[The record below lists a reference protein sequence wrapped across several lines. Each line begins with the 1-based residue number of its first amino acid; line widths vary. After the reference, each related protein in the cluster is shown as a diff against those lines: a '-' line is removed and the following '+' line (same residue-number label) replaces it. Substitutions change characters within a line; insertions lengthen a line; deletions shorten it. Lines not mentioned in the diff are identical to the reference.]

1 MYSRINYT
9 MVGLFVLLM
18 GAGMLMFGFWLAKY
32 GFEQKYQYY
41 VIYFDEPV
49 DGLTV
54 DSSVKLNGVD
64 VGKVV
69 TIEVS
74 PTNYAVSRV
83 KVKLKEGTP
92 ITTSMYA
99 VLKPQGITGLSYI
112 EITGAKKGD
121 KMIEIPSSGLPQIP
135 SRHSFLYTLQEK
147 APDILNKLSSAMDR
161 IDRVLSE
168 RNIEKFNKILSNTE
182 KFTDSAVALSD
193 TIQKTLDDINSSVV
207 SAADSVDEAG
217 DYFGKMSRDL
227 TQTADII
234 NKTLPKIMKRVDRL
248 TVKLNSVT
256 QSIDLALKR
265 GDFNFEKIIKPIRI
279 DIDELSYK
287 YRELAQDLQSITM
300 DPSKALFS
308 DATVPPG
315 PGER

>member
-49 DGLTV
+49 DGLTI

-121 KMIEIPSSGLPQIP
+121 KRIEIPSSGLPQIP

-147 APDILNKLSSAMDR
+147 APDFIDKLSSTMDR
-161 IDRVLSE
+161 VDRVLSE
-168 RNIEKFNKILSNTE
+168 KNIEKFNNILSNTE
-182 KFTDSAVALSD
+182 KFTDSLVVLSN
-193 TIQKTLDDINSSVV
+193 TLQSTLDDINSSLVL
-207 SAADSVDEAG
+207 AANSVDEASN
-217 DYFGKMSRDL
+217 YFGKMSRNL
-227 TQTADII
+227 IETTTIV

-256 QSIDLALKR
+256 HSIDLALKR

-287 YRELAQDLQSITM
+287 YRELAQDLESITM

-308 DATVPPG
+308 GATVPPG

>member
-147 APDILNKLSSAMDR
+147 APDMINKLSSAMDR
-161 IDRVLSE
+161 VDRVLSE

-265 GDFNFEKIIKPIRI
+265 GDFDFEKMIKPIRI

-287 YRELAQDLQSITM
+287 YRELAQDLESITM

-308 DATVPPG
+308 GATMPPG